1 MILQD
6 ILQDFNNLTELDE
19 LTETPG
25 PTDLLFVEVGGVPKY
40 IQYQNVHPDADLK
53 KYFGQNLQTGVAYTL
68 VLADAG
74 KIVEMNNAA
83 ANILTIPANAS
94 VVFPIN
100 TRIDIVQGGAGLLSV
115 AIIDDT
121 LNGELVS
128 FGQYKALSLWKKS
141 ATVWVVFGG
150 TT

>member
-19 LTETPG
+19 LETTPA

-40 IQYQNVHPDADLK
+40 IEYQKVHPDADLK
-53 KYFGQNLQTGVAYTL
+53 KYIGQNLQVDDYEL

-74 KIVEMNNAA
+74 KIVEMNKGTG
-83 ANILTIPANAS
+83 LTLMIPANSA
-94 VVFPIN
+94 VPFPVN
-100 TRIDIVQGGAGLLSV
+100 TRIDAVQGGAGLLSV
-115 AIIDDT
+115 AITDDT

-141 ATVWVVFGG
+141 ATVWVIFGG